1 MVSCDRP
8 YYRQRRELNYKTY
21 MEFQRIGFVVVFL
34 FAGLTDDAK
43 LSENSD
49 GTFILR
55 VPTLDMYELLSHKME
70 LAYKYFS
77 EVGCSGILKIDDD
90 IKIINAAHL
99 EKACSYY
106 LDKCDYFGISIGSS
120 GNIPKNSPL
129 FIKKH
134 SLNLFKNLR
143 LIDTNIIYAGG
154 PFYWVSSKTIEHI
167 VKDGLEFVYEDL
179 SVGNLVKNHPELKVA
194 FDDSLYRKVVN
205 WDKLG
210 MNNQTYRIAF
220 LLTLNKDSERA
231 KFSKLVLEKIGFE
244 VQFMGC
250 IENKDKVLS
259 NKLSMQNIYNL
270 IKDLNE
276 PYYYI
281 FEDDIN
287 SLEEIKLDEIIQYE
301 NISPMFFYLGIC
313 ERAYETSVL
322 TQEKINGHNIFYKSG
337 NIHGLHAIGI
347 STKGASELLEFS
359 KYSTERYMDVILSDF
374 SLIHPANIVR
384 YDLESYIPGHRGIIF
399 QDRNKFPSS
408 IG

>member
-1 MVSCDRP
+1 
-8 YYRQRRELNYKTY
+8 
-21 MEFQRIGFVVVFL
+21 
-34 FAGLTDDAK
+34 
-43 LSENSD
+43 
-49 GTFILR
+49 
-55 VPTLDMYELLSHKME
+55 
-70 LAYKYFS
+70 
-77 EVGCSGILKIDDD
+77 
-90 IKIINAAHL
+90 
-99 EKACSYY
+99 
-106 LDKCDYFGISIGSS
+106 
-120 GNIPKNSPL
+120 
-129 FIKKH
+129 
-134 SLNLFKNLR
+134 
-143 LIDTNIIYAGG
+143 
-154 PFYWVSSKTIEHI
+154 
-167 VKDGLEFVYEDL
+167 
-179 SVGNLVKNHPELKVA
+179 
-194 FDDSLYRKVVN
+194 
-205 WDKLG
+205 

-231 KFSKLVLEKIGFE
+231 KFSKSVLEKIGFE

-301 NISPMFFYLGIC
+301 NLSPIFFYLGIC
-313 ERAYETSVL
+313 ERPGETSVL
-322 TQEKINGHNIFYKSG
+322 TQTKINGHNLFYKSG

-347 STKGASELLEFS
+347 SRKGASELLEFS

-374 SLIHPANIVR
+374 SLKYPANIVR